1 MTKKLIILLFSLFI
15 PFAYADVTPSI
26 SQKAQTLISG
36 KQEKGQNRKTD
47 LTKELL
53 NPVDLPITR
62 GQLQG
67 NNQWDFGL
75 PNKEI
80 LKGEDS
86 IGGVLPDL
94 FNMPTGQDRFGI
106 RGDVIKSVDLKEKG
120 DIDGANIQFIFRK

>member
-15 PFAYADVTPSI
+15 PFTYADVTSSI
-26 SQKAQTLISG
+26 SQKPQTSTSE
-36 KQEKGQNRKTD
+36 KQEKGQYQQTD

-53 NPVDLPITR
+53 NPVELPLTQ

-67 NNQWDFGL
+67 NNQRDFGL
-75 PNKEI
+75 PNKEAP
-80 LKGEDS
+80 KGEDS
-86 IGGVLPDL
+86 LSGVLPDL

-120 DIDGANIQFIFRK
+120 DVDGANIQFIFRR